1 MIPLSP
7 IFLHLRRRRSKDPVK
22 GKREGISFVVEQ
34 NDSVVETVE
43 FNDLR
48 HGGVGERRTDA
59 AENPDVPWESAK
71 ECSGI

>member
-1 MIPLSP
+1 M
-7 IFLHLRRRRSKDPVK
+7 
-22 GKREGISFVVEQ
+22 VEQ
-34 NDSVVETVE
+34 NDSVVKTVE